1 MTREAYGSAYQQ
13 GFDQT
18 VRFLVSR
25 GIRSDSAREAAQAG
39 WVNGWEQLHQLRN
52 ESFLKT
58 WVNTI
63 ALNYHRQ
70 RLRGDACLCPLFEV
84 SGKPAGN
91 TTLAAI
97 DIERIL
103 SACSPS
109 DRQLFER
116 WLRGA
121 TLSEIADEMGITST
135 AARIRFLRARR
146 AVRTRLERAAF
157 VRSGRETAYPP
168 GMPPDTPAHKAWR
181 EPPSRGEYCL
191 EPAA

>member
-1 MTREAYGSAYQQ
+1 MTREAYGRAYQQ

-25 GIRSDSAREAAQAG
+25 GIRGDSATEAAQAG

-52 ESFLKT
+52 ENFLKT

-84 SGKPAGN
+84 SGKPASN
-91 TTLAAI
+91 KSLAAI

-103 SACSPS
+103 TVCSPS

-146 AVRTRLERAAF
+146 SARSRLERAAF
-157 VRSGRETAYPP
+157 LRSEREMEYA
-168 GMPPDTPAHKAWR
+168 PAMQR
-181 EPPSRGEYCL
+181 EEPQPSWHRSPSSAEYCL

>member
-1 MTREAYGSAYQQ
+1 MTREAYGRAYQQ
-13 GFDQT
+13 GFHQT

-25 GIRSDSAREAAQAG
+25 GIRGDSATEAAQAG
-39 WVNGWEQLHQLRN
+39 WVSGWEQLHQLRN
-52 ESFLKT
+52 ENFLKT

-63 ALNYHRQ
+63 SLNYHRQ
-70 RLRGDACLCPLFEV
+70 RLRGEACLCPLFEV
-84 SGKPAGN
+84 SGKSATS

-103 SACSPS
+103 NICSPH
-109 DRQLFER
+109 DRQLFES
-116 WLRGA
+116 WLTGS

-146 AVRTRLERAAF
+146 AARSRLERPAVANIAPD
-157 VRSGRETAYPP
+157 SGVNSPLPLQDWNESA
-168 GMPPDTPAHKAWR
+168 
-181 EPPSRGEYCL
+181 SRDRFYL